1 MHIKIPRFQLAHL
14 GSLFLLQ
21 SAHTLFPGNFSSDL
35 MMVWLAAALSAALA
49 AAGLGRRDIAE
60 IGDQVVR
67 VSRFEDKEGK
77 R

>member
-35 MMVWLAAALSAALA
+35 MTVWLAAALSAALA
-49 AAGLGRRDIAE
+49 AAVLGRRDMTDIDNWAIRIE
-60 IGDQVVR
+60 
-67 VSRFEDKEGK
+67 
-77 R
+77 